1 MIWQQVPGGC
11 ASYKRR
17 HQLPQLKA
25 MPNDYAADYL
35 DDMSDRAYE
44 IEEAMREAEQ
54 SDFSYIETMEESDD

>member
-1 MIWQQVPGGC
+1 MT
-11 ASYKRR
+11 
-17 HQLPQLKA
+17 
-25 MPNDYAADYL
+25 NDYAADYL

>member
-1 MIWQQVPGGC
+1 
-11 ASYKRR
+11 
-17 HQLPQLKA
+17 
-25 MPNDYAADYL
+25 MPNDYAAAYL